1 MSVCLDCLNAPAK
14 ICDLHL
20 KTSNHDR
27 ADDLEIEAL
36 KEERDALIAA
46 LLTATTCPTICL
58 KCRNR
63 GLAALTGEVRGVRP
77 EVEHG

>member
-1 MSVCLDCLNAPAK
+1 MTCLDCMNAPAK
-14 ICDLHL
+14 ICAVHARTDNHI
-20 KTSNHDR
+20 TSTDI
-27 ADDLEIEAL
+27 EIEAL
-36 KEERDALIAA
+36 KEERDTLIAA